1 MENKMDFLDDFFVYK
16 NNSVICGLTSELNVF
31 YVLNLFK
38 KQKKNIIFLVSSIYE
53 ANNYYNLF
61 QTYSDDVLL
70 FLKDEFISDVVA
82 SSPELKLTRLNTL
95 DKLSSKNYIVICN
108 LMGYLMLLPNNKE
121 FSQSKMLIKVG
132 NNLPRKKLL
141 DTLFEFGYNKD
152 ALTTASGDFSVRG
165 MIVYIYLIN
174 EKHPIRI

>member
-16 NNSVICGLTSELNVF
+16 NNSVICDLTSELNVF

-95 DKLSSKNYIVICN
+95 DKLSSKNYIIICIC
-108 LMGYLMLLPNNKE
+108 
-121 FSQSKMLIKVG
+121 SK
-132 NNLPRKKLL
+132 
-141 DTLFEFGYNKD
+141 
-152 ALTTASGDFSVRG
+152 
-165 MIVYIYLIN
+165 
-174 EKHPIRI
+174 